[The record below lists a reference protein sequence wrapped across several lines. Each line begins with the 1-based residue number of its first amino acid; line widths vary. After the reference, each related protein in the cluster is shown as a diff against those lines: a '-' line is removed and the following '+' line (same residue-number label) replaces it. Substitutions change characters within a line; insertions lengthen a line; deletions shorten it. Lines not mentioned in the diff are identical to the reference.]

1 MSKKVLI
8 NVAPVAATCRH
19 IDPQAIAA
27 DVLECRR
34 QGAAMV
40 HLHVR
45 DEHGALTSDTKL
57 LEETLKLIREQS
69 DIIIEVSTGGVS
81 DLTIAERCAPIPL
94 PLVEACSLNVGS
106 TNLGDAVYVN
116 RPADVEYCVQEL
128 LKYHKIPEVETFE
141 IGHTHTTLQLME
153 KRGYLLRVP
162 SDEDAR
168 MKCLRLTEKAVKQH
182 ERVVARIRA
191 LEERVAKGFT
201 EEELDTLFGQFERI
215 KQNLSAENG

>member
-45 DEHGALTSDTKL
+45 DEHGALTPDTKL

-69 DIIIEVSTGGVS
+69 DITGS
-81 DLTIAERCAPIPL
+81 ITAFNI
-94 PLVEACSLNVGS
+94 S
-106 TNLGDAVYVN
+106 
-116 RPADVEYCVQEL
+116 
-128 LKYHKIPEVETFE
+128 
-141 IGHTHTTLQLME
+141 
-153 KRGYLLRVP
+153 
-162 SDEDAR
+162 
-168 MKCLRLTEKAVKQH
+168 
-182 ERVVARIRA
+182 
-191 LEERVAKGFT
+191 
-201 EEELDTLFGQFERI
+201 
-215 KQNLSAENG
+215 